1 MLEVEEGEGEDMV
14 AALRARRGA
23 QCRQMQFLVAAQDG
37 LLKGLVEVR
46 GAGEVG
52 EVYTVLHRLLH
63 RSKHCIILYTCSSVF
78 WYARSLF
85 FFNHFSNVTPPHLP
99 SPPSSLALP
108 LALPLS
114 LPLPS
119 PSPSPFSLSFLPP
132 GRSRS
137 FRRRRVEAAL
147 YAVPRVGRLRQCREP
162 GRAQ

>member
-78 WYARSLF
+78 WYARSTIFL
-85 FFNHFSNVTPPHLP
+85 
-99 SPPSSLALP
+99 SSFISRMLLP
-108 LALPLS
+108 LISLLLLPLS
-114 LPLPS
+114 LSLSPS
-119 PSPSPFSLSFLPP
+119 SSPSPFSLSLLPLP
-132 GRSRS
+132 LLSPPRSHS
-137 FRRRRVEAAL
+137 VL
-147 YAVPRVGRLRQCREP
+147 SPTKS
-162 GRAQ
+162 